1 MVEKLPESPDR
12 VVAS

>member
-1 MVEKLPESPDR
+1 MVEKLPDSPDR